1 MGSTGLRSLGVA
13 LAALLAAP
21 SLQAAELI
29 VAAAVSLRE
38 PLTEIAR
45 AYEAEYPDTAV
56 RIAFGASSLLAAQ
69 LRAGAPIHVFIS
81 ADEAIVARLD
91 AAGLVEGGKRFTLA
105 RNRLVVVA
113 RHDAGFVLER
123 AEQLTG
129 PRVRRLAVPDGAVPV
144 GRYAREWLESRGLLE
159 TLEPRIVLTEHAR
172 ATLAA
177 VDLGHADAAV
187 VYATDARLARF
198 ARVAF
203 EVPADQQPRIVYAA
217 ARIRGTPERA
227 AEFLR
232 FLRGPTA
239 RAALQA
245 AGFAAP

>member
-1 MGSTGLRSLGVA
+1 MSLRSLGLA

-21 SLQAAELI
+21 AVPAAELM
-29 VAAAVSLRE
+29 VAAAVSLRD

-45 AYEAEYPDTAV
+45 AYEAEHPETTV
-56 RIAFGASSLLAAQ
+56 RIGFGASSLLAVQ
-69 LRAGAPIHVFIS
+69 VRAGAPIDVFVS
-81 ADEAIVARLD
+81 ADETIVARLD
-91 AAGLVEGGKRFTLA
+91 AAGLVEPGEHFTLA
-105 RNRLVVVA
+105 SNRLVVVA
-113 RHDAGFVLER
+113 RHDAGFALER
-123 AEQLTG
+123 AEQLAG
-129 PRVRRLAVPDGAVPV
+129 PRVRRLAVPNGAVPV
-144 GRYAREWLESRGLLE
+144 GRYAREWLASRGLLE
-159 TLEPRIVLTEHAR
+159 ALEPRIVLTEHAR

-217 ARIRGTPERA
+217 ARIRGTSECA